1 MQARETCKRFVS
13 AKERSTKMYVHMKNS
28 IPAIKSSNEKFCSI
42 EKVCLRTEFV
52 EKIAFVWKGKC
63 VVGTLLGIC

>member
-13 AKERSTKMYVHMKNS
+13 AKECSTKMYVHMENS

-42 EKVCLRTEFV
+42 EKVCLRS
-52 EKIAFVWKGKC
+52 AFAWKGKC